1 MLVLHVRPPL
11 PNKAGKACM
20 RETSGTQKLV
30 PRLGTFSIGIPPF
43 FSLLVC
49 LCVYVCF
56 SCSPPSA
63 AATCLSPP
71 SADDTHKVHDV
82 HTYVGQL
89 GFAQPPRPVDGL
101 CRMTGTKSLPRA
113 SLDAVPGWR
122 R

>member
-1 MLVLHVRPPL
+1 MLALHVRPPL

-20 RETSGTQKLV
+20 RDFRDPEARAKAGY
-30 PRLGTFSIGIPPF
+30 FFDIPL
-43 FSLLVC
+43 SDLLF
-49 LCVYVCF
+49 L
-56 SCSPPSA
+56 SCSPSSS

-71 SADDTHKVHDV
+71 SADDAHKVHVV

-89 GFAQPPRPVDGL
+89 GLHQPPRPPVDGPL